1 MCLIQD
7 FSLELKPGKM
17 TALVGSSGGGKS
29 TCVSLLQRFYQPQHG
44 HVLLDG
50 QPLQNY
56 QHKYL
61 HSKVMPDIYNKIHSL
76 YRSQRLHW

>member
-1 MCLIQD
+1 MNLFQD
-7 FSLELKPGKM
+7 FSLELKPGRT
-17 TALVGSSGGGKS
+17 TALVGISGGGKS

-44 HVLLDG
+44 QILLDG

-61 HSKVMPDIYNKIHSL
+61 HSKVKNWSSFYHKIK
-76 YRSQRLHW
+76 QK